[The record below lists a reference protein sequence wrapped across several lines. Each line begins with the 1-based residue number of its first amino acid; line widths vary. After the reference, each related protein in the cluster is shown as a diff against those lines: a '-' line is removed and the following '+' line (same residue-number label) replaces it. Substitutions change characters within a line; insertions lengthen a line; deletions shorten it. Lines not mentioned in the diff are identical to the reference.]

1 MCSIAGLYNKK
12 LNKDSLQNSI
22 KQMNNILSHRGP
34 DKSTIY
40 SDKNTAFSMGMNR
53 LSIMDINSGD
63 QPFISED
70 GRYVLIFN
78 GEIINAEEIKKEII
92 KKNIIFKSNSSDT
105 EVLFNYLIY
114 MDGLNNL
121 QKLNGMFAF
130 AFYDSFKKDLFLV
143 RDRFGIKPLFYYS
156 ENNEIY
162 FASEIKAIKRALSKE
177 LDLNKKSISDYFS
190 LMYVTDNKTIYK
202 DINKIPSGS
211 FLKFNLNKNSSTM
224 VRWFDFSF
232 NENILNGTFED
243 IEDELNL
250 KVQNAIKKWTVSDVP
265 ISSSL
270 SGGLDSSIITR
281 IVSQSNK
288 NINTFSLGFEENFII
303 DELEDA
309 LKVSKICETK
319 HNEIRINSKDLF
331 SNLPSMIEA
340 LDEPYGGG
348 LPSWFVYKYAAKNF
362 KVILT
367 GTGADELFG
376 NYGKWRFIENFKYLK
391 LDKNFFTFNKL
402 YFEKNNYFNKT
413 EKKKILINEI
423 YYENNV
429 ERLFH
434 NLYRSKDALDPRNK
448 TCYIDLKTQLQDE
461 FLQMT
466 DRFSMAHSIEARP
479 CFLENELVSF
489 ALSIP
494 AHIRMK
500 KFNTK
505 YLIKRLSNRYFPN
518 SMSEKRKKGFV
529 LPISQWINSFFYK
542 EFEYYFNKKKIEKQN
557 IFNPNI
563 LIEYIEPM
571 MNILKK
577 NENDYKTSTKLWS
590 LLMFQKWCENNNY

>member
-1 MCSIAGLYNKK
+1 MCSIAGLYSKK
-12 LNKDSLQNSI
+12 LNKDSLYSLI
-22 KQMNNILSHRGP
+22 KKMNNILSHRGP
-34 DKSTIY
+34 DNSTIY
-40 SDKNTAFSMGMNR
+40 LDKNTIFSMGMNR

-78 GEIINAEEIKKEII
+78 GEIINAEQIKKELI
-92 KKNIIFKSNSSDT
+92 KKDIIFKSNSSDT

-143 RDRFGIKPLFYYS
+143 RDRFGIKPLFYYM
-156 ENNEIY
+156 ENNEIC
-162 FASEIKAIKRALSKE
+162 FASEIKAIKRVLNKE
-177 LDLNKKSISDYFS
+177 LQLNKKSISEYFS
-190 LMYVTDNKTIYK
+190 LMYITDNKTIYK

-211 FLKFNLNKNSSTM
+211 FLKFNLNKNSSTL
-224 VRWFDFSF
+224 VKWFDFSF
-232 NENILNGTFED
+232 NEKIPNTKLED
-243 IEDELNL
+243 IEDELDL
-250 KVQNAIKKWTVSDVP
+250 KIQNAIKKWTVSDVP

-270 SGGLDSSIITR
+270 SGGLDSSIITK
-281 IVSQSNK
+281 IVSQNNQ

-319 HNEIRINSKDLF
+319 HNEIKINSKDLF

-376 NYGKWRFIENFKYLK
+376 NYGRWRFIENFKYFK
-391 LDKNFFTFNKL
+391 LDRNYHIFNKL
-402 YFEKNNYFNKT
+402 YFEKNNYFNKYD
-413 EKKKILINEI
+413 KKKTLINEV
-423 YYENNV
+423 YYKNNV
-429 ERLFH
+429 EKIFYD
-434 NLYRSKDALDPRNK
+434 LYRSKDALEPRDK

-479 CFLENELVSF
+479 CFLENDLVSTT
-489 ALSIP
+489 SDIDNN
-494 AHIRMK
+494 INMK
-500 KFNTK
+500 
-505 YLIKRLSNRYFPN
+505 
-518 SMSEKRKKGFV
+518 SEENLNNNKKRKGGKTFRFLGV
-529 LPISQWINSFFYK
+529 ILLLIGIGSLPFGALGGASIFLIIIGIIM
-542 EFEYYFNKKKIEKQN
+542 YFTFK
-557 IFNPNI
+557 
-563 LIEYIEPM
+563 
-571 MNILKK
+571 
-577 NENDYKTSTKLWS
+577 
-590 LLMFQKWCENNNY
+590 

>member
-22 KQMNNILSHRGP
+22 NEMNNIMSHRGP

-40 SDKNTAFSMGMNR
+40 IDKNITFGMGMNR

-78 GEIINAEEIKKEII
+78 GEIINAVEIKKELLQ
-92 KKNIIFKSNSSDT
+92 KNIIFKSNSSDT
-105 EVLFNYLIY
+105 EVLFNYIIH
-114 MDGLNNL
+114 MDGLKNL

-143 RDRFGIKPLFYYS
+143 RDRFGIKPLFYYI

-162 FASEIKAIKRALSKE
+162 FASEIKAIKRVLNKE
-177 LDLNKKSISDYFS
+177 LELNKKSISDYFS
-190 LMYVTDNKTIYK
+190 LMYVTGNSTIYK

-211 FLKFNLNKNSSTM
+211 FLKFNLNKNSSTL
-224 VRWFDFSF
+224 VKWFDFSF
-232 NENILNGTFED
+232 DENILNATLED
-243 IEDELNL
+243 IKEELDI
-250 KVQNAIKKWTVSDVP
+250 KIQNAIKKWTISDVP
-265 ISSSL
+265 ISVSL
-270 SGGLDSSIITR
+270 SGGLDSSIITKV
-281 IVSQSNK
+281 VSQNNK
-288 NINTFSLGFEENFII
+288 NINSFSLGFHENFIV

-309 LKVSKICETK
+309 FKVSKFCNTK
-319 HNEIRINSKDLF
+319 HNEIKINSKDLI
-331 SNLPSMIEA
+331 SNLPSMIDA

-348 LPSWFVYKYAAKNF
+348 LPSWFIYKYAAKNF

-376 NYGKWRFIENFKYLK
+376 NYGKWRNIENFKYFS
-391 LDKNFFTFNKL
+391 LDKNYYIFNKF
-402 YFEKNNYFNKT
+402 YFEKNNYFNKY
-413 EKKKILINEI
+413 EKKKTLTSEV
-423 YYENNV
+423 YYENRV
-429 ERLFH
+429 EKLFYD
-434 NLYRSKDALDPRNK
+434 LYRSKEVQDPRNK
-448 TCYIDLKTQLQDE
+448 SCYIDLKTQLQDE

-479 CFLENELVSF
+479 CFLENDLVSY

-494 AHIRMK
+494 ANIRIK
-500 KFNTK
+500 KYDPK
-505 YLIKRLSNRYFPN
+505 YLIKFINKKYFPETYVN
-518 SMSEKRKKGFV
+518 KPKKGFV
-529 LPISQWINSFFYK
+529 IPISQWINSFFYK
-542 EFEYYFNKKKIEKQN
+542 DFEYYFNKKKIESQN

-563 LIEYIEPM
+563 FNEYIEPM
-571 MNILKK
+571 LNNLKK
-577 NENDYKTSTKLWS
+577 N
-590 LLMFQKWCENNNY
+590 

>member
-12 LNKDSLQNSI
+12 LNKDSLHNLI
-22 KQMNNILSHRGP
+22 KKMNNILSHRGP
-34 DKSTIY
+34 DKSTTY
-40 SDKNTAFSMGMNR
+40 LDNNNTFGMGMNR

-78 GEIINAEEIKKEII
+78 GEIINAEEIKKELIQ
-92 KKNIIFKSNSSDT
+92 KNIIFKSNSSDT

-114 MDGLNNL
+114 KDGLNNL

-130 AFYDSFKKDLFLV
+130 AFYDSFTKDLFLV
-143 RDRFGIKPLFYYS
+143 RDRFGIKPLFYYIK
-156 ENNEIY
+156 NNEIY
-162 FASEIKAIKRALSKE
+162 FASEIKAIKRVLNKE
-177 LDLNKKSISDYFS
+177 LELNRKSISDYFS

-211 FLKFNLNKNSSTM
+211 YLKLNLNKNSSTL
-224 VRWFDFSF
+224 VKWFDFCF
-232 NENILNGTFED
+232 NKNIHNATLKD
-243 IEDELNL
+243 IEEELEI
-250 KVQNAIKKWTVSDVP
+250 KIQNAINKWTVSDVP

-281 IVSQSNK
+281 IVSQNNK
-288 NINTFSLGFEENFII
+288 NINTFSLGFEDNFII
-303 DELEDA
+303 DELKDA
-309 LKVSKICETK
+309 LRVSKICGTK
-319 HNEIRINSKDLF
+319 HNEIKINSKDLI

-376 NYGKWRFIENFKYLK
+376 NYGKWRFIENFKFLN
-391 LDKNFFTFNKL
+391 LDRNYYIFNKL
-402 YFEKNNYFNKT
+402 YFEKNNYFNKY
-413 EKKKILINEI
+413 EKNKTLTNEV
-423 YYENNV
+423 YCENNV
-429 ERLFH
+429 EKLFYD
-434 NLYRSKDALDPRNK
+434 LYRSKDAIDPRNK

-479 CFLENELVSF
+479 CFLENELVSY

-494 AHIRMK
+494 AEIRMSR
-500 KFNTK
+500 FNTK
-505 YLIKRLSNRYFPN
+505 YLIKRLSNKYFPKA
-518 SMSEKRKKGFV
+518 MSDKIKKGFV
-529 LPISQWINSFFYK
+529 LPTSQWINSFFYK

-571 MNILKK
+571 LSKLKK
-577 NENDYKTSTKLWS
+577 NENDYKASTKLWS